1 MGGKAIIF
9 HLLSCFNRCNE
20 NAVPRGI
27 PVYIM
32 WLQHAMMFPRGL
44 SCEFPTGHK
53 LTFALQALP
62 HEAPQQGA
70 AVVTESG
77 DLVVVDTELM
87 GHINTE
93 PL

>member
-1 MGGKAIIF
+1 MHVRSNCK
-9 HLLSCFNRCNE
+9 
-20 NAVPRGI
+20 
-27 PVYIM
+27 
-32 WLQHAMMFPRGL
+32 FPAAH
-44 SCEFPTGHK
+44 E

-70 AVVTESG
+70 TVVTEGG

-87 GHINTE
+87 GHVNTE